1 MYTTNISELLLKVD
15 TVEDVASVARFY
27 REVIGLTPLMEP
39 SERHAWFWSGEPG
52 SSTMFCISTG
62 RASLADV
69 LPLDEHAPLPE
80 PERWQRTHFAFQV
93 PLEHAEAA
101 AQRMRAQGV
110 EMFGPVTLG
119 WMHASAYYFWD
130 PAGHLVEFWS
140 PLGDAESKE

>member
-1 MYTTNISELLLKVD
+1 MYTTGISEIMLKVD
-15 TVEDVASVARFY
+15 DVPALTRFY
-27 REVIGLTPLMEP
+27 REVVGLTPELDP
-39 SERHAWFWSGEPG
+39 NERFAWFWTGEPG
-52 SSTMFCISTG
+52 ASTRFAISTG

-69 LPLDEHAPLPE
+69 LPLDEHAPLPD

-101 AQRMRAQGV
+101 AQRMRDQGV

-119 WMHASAYYFWD
+119 WMRASAYYFWD

-140 PLGDAESKE
+140 PLEDGPEQDE